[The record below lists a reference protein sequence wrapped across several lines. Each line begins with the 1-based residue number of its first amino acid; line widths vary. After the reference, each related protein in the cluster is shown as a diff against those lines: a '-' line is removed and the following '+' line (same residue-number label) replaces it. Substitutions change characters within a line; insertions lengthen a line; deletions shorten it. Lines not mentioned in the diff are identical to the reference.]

1 MSKITR
7 GVSLYSFQEE
17 MFLGQMNVEDCVAF
31 ASSIG
36 ANAIELLPEQNMP
49 SFPNITD
56 AQIGEWQDMLARHGA
71 HFSAYDMFLDTK
83 LRKDR
88 EMSDEEQVES
98 VHRDLILCNRLGIK
112 NMRIVIFVR
121 PDILEKCVPMAEK
134 LDVHMGVEV
143 HAPWYLDHAWILRT
157 IEVADRLNTKH
168 LGILPDMGI
177 FMKHY
182 PPVMRARFE
191 RQGARP
197 EVTQFIV
204 DQHEQKV
211 MAEYTIYEVA
221 VKMQGNKAEVAMAE
235 TLRHAPFANPKRIGD
250 FAPYFHHIQAKFYE
264 MNEDCTDPALAYDDV
279 IPELVKAG
287 WVGTLSSEYEG
298 NRWVQDVSAV
308 DSREQVRRQHVMFE
322 RLIAEAEAKYGA
334 AAVSA

>member
-88 EMSDEEQVES
+88 EMTDEEQVES

-264 MNEDCTDPALAYDDV
+264 MNEDCTDPALAYEDV

-322 RLIAEAEAKYGA
+322 RLIAEAEAKYGT